1 LRYWAPSQYQG
12 RLSVNE
18 TQWHGVRVP
27 PGKPVFLVTGAANHD
42 PREFVD
48 PEVFDIGRRQRL
60 ALSFGHGIHVCIGA
74 ALARMECA
82 VALEEIRNRWPDFT
96 VVEDGLERVQMSN
109 VAGFSR
115 VPVIV

>member
-1 LRYWAPSQYQG
+1 
-12 RLSVNE
+12 
-18 TQWHGVRVP
+18 
-27 PGKPVFLVTGAANHD
+27 
-42 PREFVD
+42 
-48 PEVFDIGRRQRL
+48 
-60 ALSFGHGIHVCIGA
+60 
-74 ALARMECA
+74 MECS